1 MKMASRNALRILSVL
16 PILCILGLSQT
27 VPSNAFRTRTTRQA
41 EVQPRPYSALMAD
54 SVISRSQAIYDHE
67 AGASG
72 LLQVGVFQTALLD
85 LLDSPSA
92 TYLEANW
99 EGYLTE
105 SVESVIP
112 VLGNASADTEDF
124 PLDRLSVGR
133 GLKYQYETTGNQTYW
148 RTLDTLRE
156 SIELQHRNEY
166 GGLWYYTYP
175 NWSYL
180 DGMFSLLS
188 FYEIYTTSISTS
200 NLTKNSPSTT
210 LSLDFI
216 THQLNL
222 LYSHCHDNSTSLLVH
237 GYDAS
242 RTAIWANKMTGASPY
257 VWGRSLG
264 WFMMGLVDFLEFTLS
279 HSTST
284 LSFNHNREVLTW
296 RERFISL
303 CNALIQ
309 SIDPVSGGWWQVLNE
324 PGQEG
329 NYIESSGSAM
339 FVYTLLKGVRLGLL
353 PPTEKYTAVADRAY
367 QTLIDDFVI
376 ENVDGSLS
384 YNGTVSVCSLNSTAS
399 YEYYIHQPL
408 VYDSVLGSAAFIR
421 ASVEYELYEDTL

>member
-1 MKMASRNALRILSVL
+1 
-16 PILCILGLSQT
+16 
-27 VPSNAFRTRTTRQA
+27 
-41 EVQPRPYSALMAD
+41 MAD
-54 SVISRSQAIYDHE
+54 SVISRGQAIYDPE

-85 LLDSPSA
+85 VLESPFA
-92 TYLEANW
+92 AYLEGDW
-99 EGYLTE
+99 EGYL
-105 SVESVIP
+105 SVSVDSVVP
-112 VLGNASADTEDF
+112 VLGNASADTEEF

-133 GLKYQYETTGNQTYW
+133 GIKYQYGKTGDERY
-148 RTLDTLRE
+148 RDTLEVLRE
-156 SIELQHRNEY
+156 SVEVQPRNEF

-188 FYEIYTTSISTS
+188 FYEIYTSTS
-200 NLTKNSPSTT
+200 TINLN
-210 LSLDFI
+210 FI

-222 LYSHCHDNSTSLLVH
+222 LYTHCYDNATSLLFH

-242 RTAIWANKMTGASPY
+242 RSAIWADPVTGGSPY

-264 WFMMGLVDFLEFTLS
+264 WIMMGLVDFLEFTLPNTNS
-279 HSTST
+279 SS
-284 LSFNHNREVLTW
+284 SYQGAVVTW
-296 RERFISL
+296 RERFIFL

-309 SIDPVSGGWWQVLNE
+309 TVDPVSGGWWQVLNA
-324 PGQEG
+324 PGREG

-339 FVYTLLKGVRLGLL
+339 FVYTLLKGVRIGLL
-353 PPTEKYTAVADRAY
+353 PSTDEKYTAIASRAY
-367 QTLIDDFVI
+367 KTLINDFVI
-376 ENVDGSLS
+376 ENEDRSLS

-408 VYDSVLGSAAFIR
+408 AYDSVLGSAAFIR
-421 ASVEYELYEDTL
+421 ASVEYELYGDAL